1 MKQKTE
7 PAVVKAPIIDDKTQI
22 KEEEKQIIKDT
33 ANNQDAEKTSPQI
46 INDSL
51 QKDVS
56 TKKNVEKTVDDND
69 NASKKTEVA
78 AKKPDPKETKNE
90 KVVESKV
97 NASNVQKQSTTEK
110 SEDTAEKE
118 KSKTKAETTK
128 EKSEDVPSPET
139 PAESKDKEE
148 DKEGA
153 KGEEGDANKRVFDAR
168 IEQHEQFNSPQ
179 KWYIDVKTD
188 SIAPSYCTNCDAT
201 INLGDIHL
209 YSYGLLLLP
218 SLEKVRS
225 EGEIIP
231 KNPVHFLGKKS
242 QIIPKGRDIFKSGY
256 PVGGFFKGSV
266 IFSGKFKGYENFPK
280 NCKGYENFAENC
292 KGYENFPK
300 ICKGYEIF

>member
-7 PAVVKAPIIDDKTQI
+7 PAAVKPPIIDDKTQI
-22 KEEEKQIIKDT
+22 KEEEKQSLKDS
-33 ANNQDAEKTSPQI
+33 ANNQDAENTSPQI
-46 INDSL
+46 IKDSL

-56 TKKNVEKTVDDND
+56 TKKNVEKTVDNND

-90 KVVESKV
+90 EVAENKVD
-97 NASNVQKQSTTEK
+97 ASNVQKQSTTEK
-110 SEDTAEKE
+110 SGDAAQKD

-128 EKSEDVPSPET
+128 EKLEDVPSSEA
-139 PAESKDKEE
+139 PAESKVEE
-148 DKEGA
+148 KI
-153 KGEEGDANKRVFDAR
+153 EEGDASKRVFDAR

-218 SLEKVRS
+218 SLEKVRI
-225 EGEIIP
+225 EG
-231 KNPVHFLGKKS
+231 
-242 QIIPKGRDIFKSGY
+242 
-256 PVGGFFKGSV
+256 
-266 IFSGKFKGYENFPK
+266 
-280 NCKGYENFAENC
+280 
-292 KGYENFPK
+292 
-300 ICKGYEIF
+300 